1 MTVVANGVSA
11 ITFFRKRNS
20 RECQGRLMNVLT
32 NVVAFKI
39 GWIAS
44 IAGAASGYPLLGP
57 AVILV
62 AIALH
67 LGKANQPSR
76 ELILIALTGAIG
88 ATWDSV
94 MVAAGWLTYPSGTFL
109 AGFAPYWILAMWML
123 FATTLNITFRWLQ
136 SKPLFASVLG
146 AVFGPL
152 SYYAGSKAGAVLI
165 NDVTASMV
173 GLAVA
178 WAILLPGLLTLAKRF
193 DGVTVQIEHSRI

>member
-1 MTVVANGVSA
+1 
-11 ITFFRKRNS
+11 
-20 RECQGRLMNVLT
+20 MNILL
-32 NVVAFKI
+32 NIVAFKI

-67 LGKANQPSR
+67 LSKANQPSR
-76 ELILIALTGAIG
+76 ELLLITLTGAIG

-94 MVAAGWLTYPSGTFL
+94 MVAAGWLTYPTGTFA

-123 FATTLNITFRWLQ
+123 FATTLNVTFRWLQ
-136 SKPLFASVLG
+136 SKTIFASVLG
-146 AVFGPL
+146 AVFGPI
-152 SYYAGSKAGAVLI
+152 SYLAGSKAGAVVI

-178 WAILLPGLLTLAKRF
+178 WAILLPGLLSLAKRF